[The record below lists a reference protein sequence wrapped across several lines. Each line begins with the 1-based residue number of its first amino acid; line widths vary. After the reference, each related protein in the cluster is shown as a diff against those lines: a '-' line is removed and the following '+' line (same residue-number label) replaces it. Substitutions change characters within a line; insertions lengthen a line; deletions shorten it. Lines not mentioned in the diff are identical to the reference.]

1 MIEYTVY
8 RVEDDQTRTEVSRH
22 ESLLEGTIAAATLVE
37 DVDFDY
43 AYEVHSG
50 NGVAAS
56 FATGRIG
63 YRRWAMQTGR
73 INPSLED
80 RYDHDVDEL
89 LTV

>member
-1 MIEYTVY
+1 MIEYKVY
-8 RVEDDQTRTEVSRH
+8 RVEDDQTRTEISTH
-22 ESLLEGTIAAATLVE
+22 DSLLEGTIAAATIVE

-43 AYEVHSG
+43 ACEVRTA

-73 INPSLED
+73 MNPSLED
-80 RYDHDVDEL
+80 RYDHDEDML
-89 LTV
+89 LA